1 MAIEGRQSRY
11 EVFWIIIQV
20 LLLILGLYIAIT
32 LTQTWST
39 LRVHDAKLDTV
50 RDSVATLTTR
60 VEILTREQEKL
71 RDQLTQHDMN
81 LKSVE
86 DSLLVKIALL
96 DECIDKHFWRVNNRL
111 SKIER
116 KLDTASPR

>member
-1 MAIEGRQSRY
+1 MAIEGRQSRH

-50 RDSVATLTTR
+50 RDSVAALTTS

-71 RDQLTQHDMN
+71 RDHLTQHDMN
-81 LKSVE
+81 LKSMG

-111 SKIER
+111 SQIEGQ
-116 KLDTASPR
+116 LDTASPR